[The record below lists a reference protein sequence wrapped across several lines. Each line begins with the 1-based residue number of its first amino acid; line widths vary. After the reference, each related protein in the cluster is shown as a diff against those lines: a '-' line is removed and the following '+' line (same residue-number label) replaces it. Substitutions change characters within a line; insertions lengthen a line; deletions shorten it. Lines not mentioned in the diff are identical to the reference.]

1 MPEGLLINKEMK
13 LPAVIRVE
21 VTILKEVVELQAKYD
36 ELIRGMGDLIIML
49 SHPEEDHISIRN
61 KDEFINHIM
70 KQVSE
75 LLKENRELKE
85 KAK

>member
-13 LPAVIRVE
+13 LPAVIKVE

>member
-1 MPEGLLINKEMK
+1 MK
-13 LPAVIRVE
+13 LPAVIKFE
-21 VTILKEVVELQAKYD
+21 VTRLKEVVELQAKYD

-61 KDEFINHIM
+61 KDEFINSIM

-75 LLKENRELKE
+75 LLKENKELK
-85 KAK
+85 KLR